1 MSERLKWLL
10 VGCLMFIPAVTS
22 AQTTNPLDE
31 IIDVSKLCL
40 IRAQKLAPRWR
51 IKKQVLNIDGGSVG
65 MRSRF

>member
-51 IKKQVLNIDGGSVG
+51 IKKQVLDIHGRAIGVAC
-65 MRSRF
+65 RC